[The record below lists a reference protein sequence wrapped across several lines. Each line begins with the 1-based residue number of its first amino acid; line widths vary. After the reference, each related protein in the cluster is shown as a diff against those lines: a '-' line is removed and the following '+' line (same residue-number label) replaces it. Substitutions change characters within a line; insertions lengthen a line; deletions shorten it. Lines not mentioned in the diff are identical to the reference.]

1 MNKVIKTVLIVI
13 AVVVSIYLLCI
24 FILYNFPYGAL
35 IGRINSDLRKSYGIS
50 LRVDDVRYK
59 YPFRIIMRNV
69 EIAHR
74 KGNFTLATDTVSVRM
89 RLMNFRKYKIVEIN
103 GSDIAVRNNFI
114 DATGGFLQVKSNIN
128 LIRIIRADDGNQ
140 IQSIHLYAGGM
151 DVGRVSYSGFEF
163 SSLKLQQVVVE
174 LSGGENGFSV
184 ERGMLKAD
192 VVQSELTGSLDYN
205 GLDVIVSVS
214 LTQTFYDRFRDLK
227 GLVDSF
233 FKNGK
238 LRMHIHGDWQ
248 SPQVEL
254 MKK

>member
-35 IGRINSDLRKSYGIS
+35 IGRINSDLRKNYNIS
-50 LRVDDVRYK
+50 LSVDNVRYR
-59 YPFRIIMRNV
+59 YPFCIIMRNV

-74 KGNFTLATDTVSVRM
+74 KGDFTLTTDNVSVHM
-89 RLMNFRKYKIVEIN
+89 RLMNFRKYKTVEIN
-103 GSDIAVRNNFI
+103 GSGIAVRNNFI
-114 DATGGFLQVKSNIN
+114 DATGGFLQVTSDIN
-128 LIRIIRADDGNQ
+128 LIRMIRANDGNQ

-174 LSGGENGFSV
+174 LAGGENGFSI
-184 ERGMLKAD
+184 ERGKLKAD

-205 GLDVIVSVS
+205 GLDVIVSAS
-214 LTQTFYDRFRDLK
+214 LTQAFYDRFRDLK
-227 GLVDSF
+227 SLVDSF

-238 LRMHIHGDWQ
+238 LRIRIHGDWR
-248 SPQVEL
+248 SLQVEL